1 MTARVGLLAAC
12 ARGSA
17 AVEFALLAPFVMVF
31 GTLGY
36 AGVVLHAGAVSLET
50 GAAAAARWAILGTDA
65 ADDGGCRSPVATR
78 TGMIRCIVE
87 RHVCPASGSFCYWD
101 STWLAE
107 GDDKVVSP
115 LRLEMRSF
123 ADARNVGRAEPFT
136 DTNANGRR
144 DAGENYVDV
153 NGNGTWDAET
163 WTVAEGG
170 SGEHVVYTL
179 TMAQRVIHPLLTPVM
194 GERLIHEVRMVVR
207 NEPF

>member
-1 MTARVGLLAAC
+1 MTALLGRLAGC

-36 AGVVLHAGAVSLET
+36 AGVMLHAGAVSLET
-50 GAAAAARWAILGTDA
+50 GAAAAARWAIIGADA
-65 ADDGGCRSPVATR
+65 ADDGGCRGAVATR
-78 TGMIRCIVE
+78 TAMIRCIVE
-87 RHVCPASGSFCYWD
+87 RHVCPADGTYCYWD
-101 STWLAE
+101 ATWLVE
-107 GDDKVVSP
+107 GDDDVIAP

-136 DTNANGRR
+136 DTNANGMRE
-144 DAGENYVDV
+144 AGESYVDV
-153 NGNGTWDAET
+153 NGNGSWDAQT
-163 WTVAEGG
+163 WAVAEGG

-179 TMAQRVIHPLLTPVM
+179 SMAQRVMHPLLIPVM